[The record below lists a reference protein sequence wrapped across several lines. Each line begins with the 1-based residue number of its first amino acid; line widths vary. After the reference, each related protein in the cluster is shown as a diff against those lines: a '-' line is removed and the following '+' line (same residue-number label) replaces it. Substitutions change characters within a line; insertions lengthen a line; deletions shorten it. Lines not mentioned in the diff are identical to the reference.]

1 MLMAGSGPILLST
14 DFDLGQEVTGM
25 QSWIEVDE
33 DRGQVLVRQG
43 VGAVT
48 AVVDLADSSDP
59 NMGLVRVEMDCPPPP
74 GRPRAIRFRVRPV
87 AAADSPLV
95 AAARQAVEAEAM
107 VEWTVRW
114 VRHDWVPD
122 NLPITSL
129 DLATDT
135 VAALTGLVLQPRPQD
150 AVDAEWAA
158 LLTEGSADPS

>member
-1 MLMAGSGPILLST
+1 
-14 DFDLGQEVTGM
+14 
-25 QSWIEVDE
+25 
-33 DRGQVLVRQG
+33 
-43 VGAVT
+43 
-48 AVVDLADSSDP
+48 
-59 NMGLVRVEMDCPPPP
+59 
-74 GRPRAIRFRVRPV
+74 
-87 AAADSPLV
+87 
-95 AAARQAVEAEAM
+95 M